1 MAIAINSKEL
11 LTLLEVTP
19 SWQNIMLTGRHGIG
33 KSQILTKYFE
43 SAGMTVKTLFL
54 GQMSDPGDLLGLP
67 NKDEATGKTT
77 FMPPYWFPIDG
88 KPIVL
93 FLDELNR
100 ARPEI
105 LQTVMDLVLNRK
117 LAGRALPEGS
127 RIISACN
134 EGEEYQLTDLDPA
147 LVSRF
152 NIYTFRPSVEEWLLW
167 AEREGLDERVIR
179 FISANP
185 ELLDRSGDTKEDQ
198 GLEKDPDRR
207 AWEKVARLLEKVPNP
222 MPVHQKVVAGIIG
235 IQAAAQLFASFRK
248 DDLSPLDVLTDFGK
262 AKKELDKYELH
273 QFSLL
278 NEALARFF
286 ETDKADALDRETARR
301 NLKAYHDY
309 LLKNNREAYAHF
321 VSLLDG
327 TGYKRMLLLINKEL
341 PDTYKQ
347 IVEFIQT
354 L

>member
-1 MAIAINSKEL
+1 MPIAINETEL
-11 LTLLEVTP
+11 MTLLEVTP
-19 SWQNIMLTGRHGIG
+19 TWQNIMLAGRHGIG
-33 KSQILTKYFE
+33 KSQILTRYFK
-43 SAGMTVKTLFL
+43 SKGMPVKTLFL

-67 NKDEATGKTT
+67 NKDEETGKTV
-77 FMPPYWFPIDG
+77 FMPPYWFPVDG

-93 FLDELNR
+93 FLDEINR

-117 LAGRALPEGS
+117 LAGRDLPEGS
-127 RIISACN
+127 RIIAAGN
-134 EGEEYQLTDLDPA
+134 DGEEYQLTDLDPA

-152 NIYTFRPSVEEWLLW
+152 NIYTFRPTVEDWLLW
-167 AEREGLDERVIR
+167 AERAGLDERILS

-185 ELLDRSGDTKEDQ
+185 ELLDRSADTKEDQ

-207 AWEKVARLLEKVPNP
+207 AWEKVARLMENIPNP
-222 MPVHQKVVAGIIG
+222 LPVHQKVVAGIIG
-235 IQAAAQLFASFRK
+235 VQAAAQLFLSFRK
-248 DDLSPLDVLTDFGK
+248 DDLSPIDLLTDFKK
-262 AKKELDKYELH
+262 AKKSLDKYELH
-273 QFSLL
+273 QLSLL
-278 NEALARFF
+278 NDALARFF
-286 ETDKADALDRETARR
+286 ETDKADTLDREMARK

-321 VSLLDG
+321 VSLIDG
-327 TGYKRMLLLINKEL
+327 TGYKKMLLFINKEM

>member
-1 MAIAINSKEL
+1 MAIAINGKEL

-67 NKDEATGKTT
+67 SKDEATGKTI
-77 FMPPYWFPIDG
+77 FMPPYWFPLDG

-134 EGEEYQLTDLDPA
+134 DGDEYQLTDLFPA
-147 LVSRF
+147 LAARF
-152 NIYTFRPSVEEWLLW
+152 DIYTFRPSVEEWLLW
-167 AEREGLDERVIR
+167 AEREGLDERVVG

-185 ELLDRSGDTKEDQ
+185 EILDRSKDTKEEQ

-207 AWEKVARLLEKVPNP
+207 AWEKVARMLENIPNP
-222 MPVHQKVVAGIIG
+222 MPVHQKIVAGIVG
-235 IQAAAQLFASFRK
+235 VQAAAMLFASFHK
-248 DDLSPLDVLTDFGK
+248 ADLTPTDLLTDFNK
-262 AKKELDKYELH
+262 ARKQIDKYELH
-273 QFSLL
+273 QLSLL
-278 NEALARFF
+278 NDALARFF
-286 ETDKADALDRETARR
+286 ETDRADTLDRETVKK

-309 LLKNNREAYAHF
+309 LLTNSREAYAHF
-321 VSLLDG
+321 VSLMDG
-327 TGYKRMLLLINKEL
+327 TGYKKLLLLINKEM
-341 PDTYKQ
+341 PATYKQ
-347 IVEFIQT
+347 IVTFIKSI
-354 L
+354 

>member
-11 LTLLEVTP
+11 ETLLEVTP

-33 KSQILTKYFE
+33 KSQILTHYFE
-43 SAGMTVKTLFL
+43 SKGMRVVALFL

-67 NKDEATGKTT
+67 TKDEVTGKTA
-77 FMPPYWFPIDG
+77 FMPPYWFPVDG
-88 KPIVL
+88 QPVVL

-117 LAGRALPEGS
+117 LAGRLLPEGS

-134 EGEEYQLTDLDPA
+134 DGDEYQLTDLDPA

-152 NIYTFRPSVEEWLLW
+152 NIYTFRPTVEEWLLW
-167 AEREGLDERVIR
+167 ATRKGLDERVIA
-179 FISANP
+179 FIQANP
-185 ELLDRSGDTKEDQ
+185 ELLDRSGDTKEEQ

-207 AWEKVARLLEKVPNP
+207 AWEKVARVMEHISDPKQ
-222 MPVHQKVVAGIIG
+222 VHQKIVAGIVG
-235 IQAAAQLFASFRK
+235 VQAAARLF
-248 DDLSPLDVLTDFGK
+248 LSLQKGLLTPQELLTDFK
-262 AKKELDKYELH
+262 RAKQQLDKYQLH
-273 QFSLL
+273 QLSLVNDTL
-278 NEALARFF
+278 CRFF
-286 ETDKADALDRETARR
+286 ETEQFETMERTLVRE

-309 LLKNNREAYAHF
+309 LFKNHREAYAHF
-321 VSLLDG
+321 VSLVDG
-327 TGYKRMLLLINKEL
+327 TGYKRMLQFINKDL
-341 PDTYKQ
+341 PKTYKQ
-347 IVEFIQT
+347 IIEFIQS

>member
-1 MAIAINSKEL
+1 MSIAINETEL
-11 LTLLEVTP
+11 MTLLEVTP
-19 SWQNIMLTGRHGIG
+19 TWQNIMLAGRHGIG
-33 KSQILTKYFE
+33 KSQILTRYFK
-43 SAGMTVKTLFL
+43 SKGMPVKTLFL

-67 NKDEATGKTT
+67 NKDEKTGKTV
-77 FMPPYWFPIDG
+77 FMPPYWFPVDG

-93 FLDELNR
+93 FLDEINR

-117 LAGRALPEGS
+117 LAGRELPEGS
-127 RIISACN
+127 RIIAAGN
-134 EGEEYQLTDLDPA
+134 DGEEYQLTDLDPA

-152 NIYTFRPSVEEWLLW
+152 NIYTFRPTVEDWLLW
-167 AEREGLDERVIR
+167 ATRTGLDERILN

-185 ELLDRSGDTKEDQ
+185 ELLDRSADTKEDQ
-198 GLEKDPDRR
+198 GLDKDPDRR
-207 AWEKVARLLEKVPNP
+207 AWEKVARLMENIPNP
-222 MPVHQKVVAGIIG
+222 LPVHQKVVAGIIG
-235 IQAAAQLFASFRK
+235 VQAAAQLFLSFRK
-248 DDLSPLDVLTDFGK
+248 DDLSPIDLLTDFKK
-262 AKKELDKYELH
+262 AKKSLDKYELH
-273 QFSLL
+273 QFPLL
-278 NEALARFF
+278 NDALARFF
-286 ETDKADALDRETARR
+286 ESDKADTLDREMVRK

-321 VSLLDG
+321 VSLIDG
-327 TGYKRMLLLINKEL
+327 TGYKKMLLLINKEM

>member
-1 MAIAINSKEL
+1 MAIAINSNEL
-11 LTLLEVTP
+11 MTLLEVTP

-43 SAGMTVKTLFL
+43 TQGMPVKTLFL

-67 NKDEATGKTT
+67 TKDEATGKTT
-77 FMPPYWFPIDG
+77 FMPPYWFPVDG

-117 LAGRALPEGS
+117 LAGRPLPESS

-134 EGEEYQLTDLDPA
+134 DGDEYQLTDLDPA

-152 NIYTFRPSVEEWLLW
+152 NIYTFRPSVEDWLLW
-167 AEREGLDERVIR
+167 AEREGLDPRITR

-185 ELLDRSGDTKEDQ
+185 EFLDRSGDTKEEQ

-207 AWEKVARLLEKVPNP
+207 AWEKVARLMERVPNP
-222 MPVHQKVVAGIIG
+222 QPVHQKVVAGIVG
-235 IQAAAQLFASFRK
+235 VEAAVRLFLSFSK
-248 DDLSPLDVLTDFGK
+248 EEISPVDILTAFEQTKKKLDQC
-262 AKKELDKYELH
+262 ELH
-273 QFSLL
+273 QFSLF

-286 ETDKADALDRETARR
+286 ETDKAAELDTQTVAD
-301 NLKAYHDY
+301 NLKGYHDY
-309 LLKNNREAYAHF
+309 LLKTQREAYAHF
-321 VSLLDG
+321 VSLLDKAA
-327 TGYKRMLLLINKEL
+327 YKKMLLFIHKEM
-341 PDTYKQ
+341 PKTYQKV
-347 IVEFIQT
+347 IDFIQA

>member
-19 SWQNIMLTGRHGIG
+19 TWQNIMLTGRHGIG

-43 SAGMTVKTLFL
+43 NKGMTVKTLFL

-77 FMPPYWFPIDG
+77 FMPPYWFPLDG

-127 RIISACN
+127 HIISACN
-134 EGEEYQLTDLDPA
+134 DGDEYQLTDLDPA

-167 AEREGLDERVIR
+167 AERERLDERVIS

-185 ELLDRSGDTKEDQ
+185 DLLDRSADTKEEQ

-207 AWEKVARLLEKVPNP
+207 AWEKVARLLENIPDP
-222 MPVHQKVVAGIIG
+222 MPVHQKVVAGIVG
-235 IQAAAQLFASFRK
+235 VQAAAQLFASFRESYLTPF
-248 DDLSPLDVLTDFGK
+248 DLLTDFSNIR
-262 AKKELDKYELH
+262 KKLDLYELH
-273 QFSLL
+273 QFALL

-286 ETDKADALDRETARR
+286 ETDNADILDREDVRK

-309 LLKNNREAYAHF
+309 LQESHREGYAHF

-327 TGYKRMLLLINKEL
+327 TGYKKMLLLINKEM
-341 PDTYKQ
+341 PETYKQ
-347 IVEFIQT
+347 IVSFIKS

>member
-43 SAGMTVKTLFL
+43 SNGITVKTLFL

-134 EGEEYQLTDLDPA
+134 DGDEYQLTDLDPA

-167 AEREGLDERVIR
+167 AERERLDDRVIS

-185 ELLDRSGDTKEDQ
+185 DVLDRSADTKEEQ

-207 AWEKVARLLEKVPNP
+207 AWEKVARLLENVPNP
-222 MPVHQKVVAGIIG
+222 MPVHQKVVAGIVG
-235 IQAAAQLFASFRK
+235 VHAAAQLFASFRK
-248 DDLSPLDVLTDFGK
+248 SDLTPIDLLTDFNK
-262 AKKELDKYELH
+262 ARKKLDQYELH
-273 QFSLL
+273 QFALL

-286 ETDKADALDRETARR
+286 ETDKADTMDREGVKK

-309 LLKNNREAYAHF
+309 LQKDHREGYAHF

-327 TGYKRMLLLINKEL
+327 TGYKKMLLLLNKEM
-341 PDTYKQ
+341 PETYKQ
-347 IVEFIQT
+347 IVSFINS

>member
-1 MAIAINSKEL
+1 MSIAINETEL

-19 SWQNIMLTGRHGIG
+19 TWQNIMLAGRHGIG
-33 KSQILTKYFE
+33 KSQILTRYFK
-43 SAGMTVKTLFL
+43 SKGMPVKTLFL

-67 NKDEATGKTT
+67 NKDEKTGKTV
-77 FMPPYWFPIDG
+77 FMPPCWFPVDG

-93 FLDELNR
+93 FLDEINR

-117 LAGRALPEGS
+117 LAGRELPEGS
-127 RIISACN
+127 RIIAAGN
-134 EGEEYQLTDLDPA
+134 DGEEYQLTDLDPA

-152 NIYTFRPSVEEWLLW
+152 NIYTFRPTVEDWLLW
-167 AEREGLDERVIR
+167 AERAGLDERILR

-185 ELLDRSGDTKEDQ
+185 ELLDRSADTKEDQ
-198 GLEKDPDRR
+198 GLDKDPDRR
-207 AWEKVARLLEKVPNP
+207 AWEKVARLMENIPNP

-235 IQAAAQLFASFRK
+235 VHAATQLFLSFRK
-248 DDLSPLDVLTDFGK
+248 DELSPVDLLTDFKK
-262 AKKELDKYELH
+262 AKKQLDKYELH
-273 QFSLL
+273 QLSLL
-278 NEALARFF
+278 NDALARFF
-286 ETDKADALDRETARR
+286 ETEKADAFDREMMRK

-321 VSLLDG
+321 VSLIDG
-327 TGYKRMLLLINKEL
+327 TGYKKMLLFINKEL

>member
-1 MAIAINSKEL
+1 MAIAINTKEL
-11 LTLLEVTP
+11 ETLLEVTP

-43 SAGMTVKTLFL
+43 QKGMTVKTLFL

-77 FMPPYWFPIDG
+77 FMPPYWFPVDG
-88 KPIVL
+88 QPIVL

-105 LQTVMDLVLNRK
+105 LQTVMNLVLNRK
-117 LAGRALPEGS
+117 LAGRPLPEGS

-134 EGEEYQLTDLDPA
+134 DGDEYQLTDLDPA

-152 NIYTFRPSVEEWLLW
+152 NIYTFRPSAEEWLLW
-167 AEREGLDERVIR
+167 AEREGLDERVIQ
-179 FISANP
+179 FISTNP
-185 ELLDRSGDTKEDQ
+185 EMLDRSADTKEEQ

-207 AWEKVARLLEKVPNP
+207 AWEKVARLLENVPSP
-222 MPVHQKVVAGIIG
+222 MSVHQKIVVGIVG
-235 IQAAAQLFASFRK
+235 VQAAAQLFFSFRK
-248 DDLSPLDVLTDFGK
+248 EDLTPIDLLTDFKK
-262 AKKELDKYELH
+262 AKKQLDTYKLH
-273 QFSLL
+273 QLSLL
-278 NEALARFF
+278 NDALARFF
-286 ETDKADALDRETARR
+286 ETSKADTLERETVRE

-309 LLKNNREAYAHF
+309 LLKTNREAYAHF
-321 VSLLDG
+321 VSLIDG
-327 TGYKRMLLLINKEL
+327 TGYRQMLLLINKEM
-341 PDTYKQ
+341 PETYKQ

>member
-19 SWQNIMLTGRHGIG
+19 AWQNIMLTGRHGIG

-43 SAGMTVKTLFL
+43 KRGMTVKTLFL

-134 EGEEYQLTDLDPA
+134 DGDEYQLTDLDPA

-167 AEREGLDERVIR
+167 AEQERLDERVIR
-179 FISANP
+179 FIGANP
-185 ELLDRSGDTKEDQ
+185 DLLDRSADTKEEQ

-207 AWEKVARLLEKVPNP
+207 AWEKVARLMENVPSP

-235 IQAAAQLFASFRK
+235 VQAAAQLFASFRES
-248 DDLSPLDVLTDFGK
+248 DLTPVDLLTDFNR
-262 AKKELDKYELH
+262 ARKKLDQYELH
-273 QFSLL
+273 QFALL
-278 NEALARFF
+278 NEALVRFF
-286 ETDKADALDRETARR
+286 ETDKADTLDREGVRK

-309 LLKNNREAYAHF
+309 LLKDHREGYAHF

-327 TGYKRMLLLINKEL
+327 NGYKKMLLLINKEM
-341 PDTYKQ
+341 PETYKQ
-347 IVEFIQT
+347 IVSFINS

>member
-19 SWQNIMLTGRHGIG
+19 AWQNIMLTGRHGIG

-43 SAGMTVKTLFL
+43 TNGMTVKTLFL

-134 EGEEYQLTDLDPA
+134 DGDEYQLTDLDPA

-167 AEREGLDERVIR
+167 AERERLDERVIS

-185 ELLDRSGDTKEDQ
+185 DLLDRSADTKEEQ

-207 AWEKVARLLEKVPNP
+207 AWEKVARLLENVPSP
-222 MPVHQKVVAGIIG
+222 VPVHQKVVAGIVG
-235 IQAAAQLFASFRK
+235 VQAAAQLFASFRES
-248 DDLSPLDVLTDFGK
+248 DLTPIDLLTDFSK
-262 AKKELDKYELH
+262 ARKKLNQYELH
-273 QFSLL
+273 QFALL

-286 ETDKADALDRETARR
+286 ETDKADTLDRDGVRK

-309 LLKNNREAYAHF
+309 LQKDHREGYAHF

-327 TGYKRMLLLINKEL
+327 AGYKKMLLLINKEM
-341 PDTYKQ
+341 PETYKQ
-347 IVEFIQT
+347 IVSFINS

>member
-1 MAIAINSKEL
+1 MAIAINSKER

-43 SAGMTVKTLFL
+43 SQGVTVKTLFL

-67 NKDEATGKTT
+67 NKDEETGKTT

-134 EGEEYQLTDLDPA
+134 DGEEYQLTDLDPA

-167 AEREGLDERVIR
+167 AEREGLDERVIS

-185 ELLDRSGDTKEDQ
+185 DMLDRSGDTKEDQ

-207 AWEKVARLLEKVPNP
+207 AWEKVARLLENIQSP
-222 MPVHQKVVAGIIG
+222 MPVHQKIVAGIVG
-235 IQAAAQLFASFRK
+235 IQAASQLFLSFRK
-248 DDLSPLDVLTDFGK
+248 DDLTPEAVLTDFK
-262 AKKELDKYELH
+262 SAKKKLDKYELH

-286 ETDKADALDRETARR
+286 ETDKAATIERTVVRE
-301 NLKAYHDY
+301 NLTAYHDY

-321 VSLLDG
+321 VSLIDG
-327 TGYKRMLLLINKEL
+327 TGYKQMLLLINKEM
-341 PDTYKQ
+341 PETYKQ
-347 IVEFIQT
+347 IVEFIQS

>member
-43 SAGMTVKTLFL
+43 SVGMTVKTLFL

-77 FMPPYWFPIDG
+77 FMPPYWFPTDG

-117 LAGRALPEGS
+117 LAGRPLPDGS

-134 EGEEYQLTDLDPA
+134 DGDEYQLTDLDPA

-152 NIYTFRPSVEEWLLW
+152 NIYTFRPSAEEWLLW

-185 ELLDRSGDTKEDQ
+185 ELLGERPRPSRLGEGGATVGECAKSDACASKGC
-198 GLEKDPDRR
+198 RR
-207 AWEKVARLLEKVPNP
+207 HCW
-222 MPVHQKVVAGIIG
+222 HTGCCTVV
-235 IQAAAQLFASFRK
+235 
-248 DDLSPLDVLTDFGK
+248 
-262 AKKELDKYELH
+262 
-273 QFSLL
+273 
-278 NEALARFF
+278 
-286 ETDKADALDRETARR
+286 
-301 NLKAYHDY
+301 
-309 LLKNNREAYAHF
+309 
-321 VSLLDG
+321 
-327 TGYKRMLLLINKEL
+327 LLI
-341 PDTYKQ
+341 P
-347 IVEFIQT
+347 
-354 L
+354 

>member
-1 MAIAINSKEL
+1 MPIAINETEL
-11 LTLLEVTP
+11 MTLLEVTP
-19 SWQNIMLTGRHGIG
+19 TWQNIMLAGRHGIG
-33 KSQILTKYFE
+33 KSQILTRYFK
-43 SAGMTVKTLFL
+43 SKGMPVKTLFL

-67 NKDEATGKTT
+67 NKDEKTGKTV
-77 FMPPYWFPIDG
+77 FMPPYWFPVDG

-93 FLDELNR
+93 FLDEINR

-117 LAGRALPEGS
+117 LAGRELPEGS
-127 RIISACN
+127 RIIAAGN
-134 EGEEYQLTDLDPA
+134 DGEEYQLTDLDPA

-152 NIYTFRPSVEEWLLW
+152 NIYTFRPTVEDWLLW
-167 AEREGLDERVIR
+167 AERAGLDERILR

-185 ELLDRSGDTKEDQ
+185 ELLDRSADTKEGQ
-198 GLEKDPDRR
+198 GLDKDPDRR
-207 AWEKVARLLEKVPNP
+207 AWEKVARLMENIPNP

-235 IQAAAQLFASFRK
+235 VHAATQLFLSFRK
-248 DDLSPLDVLTDFGK
+248 DELSPVDLLTDFKK
-262 AKKELDKYELH
+262 AKKQLDKYELH
-273 QFSLL
+273 QLSLL
-278 NEALARFF
+278 NDALARFF
-286 ETDKADALDRETARR
+286 ETEKADAFDREMMRK

-321 VSLLDG
+321 VSLIDG
-327 TGYKRMLLLINKEL
+327 TGYKKMLLFINKEL

>member
-43 SAGMTVKTLFL
+43 TVGMTVKTLFL

-134 EGEEYQLTDLDPA
+134 DGEEYQLTDLDPA

-167 AEREGLDERVIR
+167 AEREGLDERVIS

-207 AWEKVARLLEKVPNP
+207 AWEKVARLLENIQNP

-248 DDLSPLDVLTDFGK
+248 DNLAPIDLLTDFK
-262 AKKELDKYELH
+262 SAKKMLDKYELH

-278 NEALARFF
+278 NEALARYF
-286 ETDKADALDRETARR
+286 ETDKADTLDREMVRQ

-321 VSLLDG
+321 VSLIDG
-327 TGYKRMLLLINKEL
+327 TGYKRMLLLINREM
-341 PDTYKQ
+341 PETYKQ
-347 IVEFIQT
+347 IVEFIQS

>member
-19 SWQNIMLTGRHGIG
+19 AWQNIMLTGRHGIG

-43 SAGMTVKTLFL
+43 TNGMTVKTLFL

-67 NKDEATGKTT
+67 NKDESTGKTT

-134 EGEEYQLTDLDPA
+134 DGDEYQLTDLDPA

-167 AEREGLDERVIR
+167 AERERLDERVIS

-185 ELLDRSGDTKEDQ
+185 DLLDRSADTKEEQ

-207 AWEKVARLLEKVPNP
+207 AWEKVARLLENVPSP
-222 MPVHQKVVAGIIG
+222 VPVHQKVVAGIVG
-235 IQAAAQLFASFRK
+235 VQAAAQLFASFRES
-248 DDLSPLDVLTDFGK
+248 DLTPIDLLTDFSK
-262 AKKELDKYELH
+262 ARKKLDQYELH
-273 QFSLL
+273 QFALL

-286 ETDKADALDRETARR
+286 ETDKADTLDRDGVRK

-309 LLKNNREAYAHF
+309 LQKDYREGYAHF

-327 TGYKRMLLLINKEL
+327 TGYKKMLLLINKEM
-341 PDTYKQ
+341 PETYKQ
-347 IVEFIQT
+347 IVSFINS

>member
-1 MAIAINSKEL
+1 MSIAINETEL
-11 LTLLEVTP
+11 MTLLEVTP
-19 SWQNIMLTGRHGIG
+19 SWQNIMLAGRHGIG
-33 KSQILTKYFE
+33 KSQILTRYFK
-43 SAGMTVKTLFL
+43 SKGMPVKTLFL

-67 NKDEATGKTT
+67 NKDEETDKTV
-77 FMPPYWFPIDG
+77 FMPPYWFPVDG

-93 FLDELNR
+93 FLDEINR

-117 LAGRALPEGS
+117 LAGHELPEGS
-127 RIISACN
+127 RIIAAGN
-134 EGEEYQLTDLDPA
+134 DGEEYQLTDLDPA

-152 NIYTFRPSVEEWLLW
+152 NIYTFRPTVEDWLLW
-167 AEREGLDERVIR
+167 ATRTGLDERILN

-185 ELLDRSGDTKEDQ
+185 ELLDRSADTKEDQ
-198 GLEKDPDRR
+198 GLDKDPDRR
-207 AWEKVARLLEKVPNP
+207 AWEKVARLMESIPNP
-222 MPVHQKVVAGIIG
+222 LPVHQKVVAGIIG
-235 IQAAAQLFASFRK
+235 VQAAAQLFLSFRK
-248 DDLSPLDVLTDFGK
+248 DDLSPIDLLTDFKK
-262 AKKELDKYELH
+262 AKKSLDKYELH

-278 NEALARFF
+278 NDALARFF
-286 ETDKADALDRETARR
+286 ESDKADTLDREMVRK

-321 VSLLDG
+321 VSLIDG
-327 TGYKRMLLLINKEL
+327 TGYKKMLLLINKEM

>member
-11 LTLLEVTP
+11 ETLLEVTP

-33 KSQILTKYFE
+33 KSQILTHYFE
-43 SAGMTVKTLFL
+43 SKGMRVVALFL

-67 NKDEATGKTT
+67 TKDEATGKTA
-77 FMPPYWFPIDG
+77 FMPPYWFPVDG
-88 KPIVL
+88 QPVVL

-117 LAGRALPEGS
+117 LAGRLLPEGS

-134 EGEEYQLTDLDPA
+134 DGDEYQLTDLDPA

-152 NIYTFRPSVEEWLLW
+152 NIYTFRPTVEEWLLW
-167 AEREGLDERVIR
+167 ATRKGLDERVIN
-179 FISANP
+179 FIQTNP
-185 ELLDRSGDTKEDQ
+185 ELLDRSGDTKEEQ

-207 AWEKVARLLEKVPNP
+207 AWEKVARVMENISDPKQ
-222 MPVHQKVVAGIIG
+222 VHQKIVAGIVG
-235 IQAAAQLFASFRK
+235 VQAAARLF
-248 DDLSPLDVLTDFGK
+248 LSLQKGLLTPQELLADFK
-262 AKKELDKYELH
+262 SAKQQLDKYQLH
-273 QFSLL
+273 QLSLVNDTL
-278 NEALARFF
+278 CRFF
-286 ETDKADALDRETARR
+286 ETEQFETMERTLVRE

-309 LLKNNREAYAHF
+309 LYKGNREAYAHF
-321 VSLLDG
+321 VSLIDG
-327 TGYKRMLLLINKEL
+327 TNYKKMLIFINKEL
-341 PDTYKQ
+341 PKTYKTV
-347 IVEFIQT
+347 VEFIAT

>member
-1 MAIAINSKEL
+1 MSIAINETEL
-11 LTLLEVTP
+11 MTLLEVTP
-19 SWQNIMLTGRHGIG
+19 TWQNIMLTGRHGIG
-33 KSQILTKYFE
+33 KSQILTRYFK
-43 SAGMTVKTLFL
+43 SKGIPVKTLFL

-67 NKDEATGKTT
+67 NKDEETGKTV
-77 FMPPYWFPIDG
+77 FMPPYWFPVDG
-88 KPIVL
+88 QPIVL
-93 FLDELNR
+93 FLDEINR

-117 LAGRALPEGS
+117 LAGRELPEGS
-127 RIISACN
+127 RIIAAGN
-134 EGEEYQLTDLDPA
+134 DGEEYQLTDLDPA

-152 NIYTFRPSVEEWLLW
+152 NIYTSRPTVEDWLLW
-167 AEREGLDERVIR
+167 ATRTGLDERILN

-185 ELLDRSGDTKEDQ
+185 ELLDRSADTKEDQ
-198 GLEKDPDRR
+198 GLDKDPDRR
-207 AWEKVARLLEKVPNP
+207 AWEKVARLMENIPNP
-222 MPVHQKVVAGIIG
+222 LPMHQKVVAGIIG
-235 IQAAAQLFASFRK
+235 VQAAAQLFLSFRK
-248 DDLSPLDVLTDFGK
+248 DELSPVDLLTDF
-262 AKKELDKYELH
+262 KKTKKTLDKYELH

-278 NEALARFF
+278 NDALARFF
-286 ETDKADALDRETARR
+286 ETDKADTLDREMVRK

-321 VSLLDG
+321 VSLIDG
-327 TGYKRMLLLINKEL
+327 TGYKKMLLLINKEM

>member
-1 MAIAINSKEL
+1 MSIAINETEL
-11 LTLLEVTP
+11 MTLLEVTP
-19 SWQNIMLTGRHGIG
+19 TWQNIMLTGRHGIG
-33 KSQILTKYFE
+33 KSQILTRYFK
-43 SAGMTVKTLFL
+43 SKGIPVKTLFL

-67 NKDEATGKTT
+67 NKDEKTGKTV
-77 FMPPYWFPIDG
+77 FMPPYWFPVDG
-88 KPIVL
+88 QPIVL
-93 FLDELNR
+93 FLDEINR

-117 LAGRALPEGS
+117 LAGRELPEGS
-127 RIISACN
+127 RIIAAGN
-134 EGEEYQLTDLDPA
+134 DGEEYQLTDLDPA

-152 NIYTFRPSVEEWLLW
+152 NIYTFRPTVEDWLLW
-167 AEREGLDERVIR
+167 ATRTGLDERILN

-185 ELLDRSGDTKEDQ
+185 ELLDRSADTKEDQ
-198 GLEKDPDRR
+198 GLDKDPDRR
-207 AWEKVARLLEKVPNP
+207 AWEKVARLMENIPNP

-235 IQAAAQLFASFRK
+235 VQAAAQLFLSFRK
-248 DDLSPLDVLTDFGK
+248 DDLSPVDLLTDFKK
-262 AKKELDKYELH
+262 AKKSLDKYELH
-273 QFSLL
+273 QLSLL
-278 NEALARFF
+278 NDALARFF
-286 ETDKADALDRETARR
+286 ETDKADTLDREMVRK

-321 VSLLDG
+321 VSLIDG
-327 TGYKRMLLLINKEL
+327 TGYKKMLLLINKEM